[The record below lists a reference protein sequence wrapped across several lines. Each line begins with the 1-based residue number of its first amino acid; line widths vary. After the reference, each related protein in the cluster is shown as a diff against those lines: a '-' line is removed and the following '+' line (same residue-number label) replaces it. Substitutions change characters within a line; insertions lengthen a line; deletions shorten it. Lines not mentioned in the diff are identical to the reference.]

1 MSQPRATW
9 RRMSRSCQGSGR
21 EGDGEERVRES
32 NGEGGRWGGEGERGG
47 GEGERGGGER
57 GGGERGGGERE
68 EEVEVG

>member
-47 GEGERGGGER
+47 GERGVGERQGE
-57 GGGERGGGERE
+57 GE
-68 EEVEVG
+68 EELGVG